1 MQPKKATRANHTDQ
15 MWTCIENCLEAHE
28 AATRCIFHCLEQG
41 GEHAAPAHIR
51 MLMDCAE
58 ITRTSADFM
67 LRGSVHH
74 HFTCGVC
81 GKICEYCA
89 DECDALDAGS
99 EHMHRCA
106 EACRRCAESCQAM
119 TSHRAQ
125 EKDQTESREH
135 AKAGYS

>member
-1 MQPKKATRANHTDQ
+1 MEPGNVARANCTDQ
-15 MWTCIENCLEAHE
+15 MWNCIENCLETHE

-41 GEHAAPAHIR
+41 GKQAAPDHIR

-67 LRGSVHH
+67 LRGSAHH

-81 GKICEYCA
+81 GKICEHCA
-89 DECDALDAGS
+89 AECDALDAGS

-106 EACRRCAESCQAM
+106 EACRRSAESCQAM
-119 TSHRAQ
+119 AAQHAQ
-125 EKDQTESREH
+125 EKDQMQSREH
-135 AKAGYS
+135 AIAG